1 MCGSRMCVGATGKGR
16 GFVCGGSAWVG
27 AWFDRYRWG
36 MVTTILMG
44 PIGQCALLFSRA
56 RISYFNKHIFSFSG
70 YQTSSS
76 CDWGQLR

>member
-1 MCGSRMCVGATGKGR
+1 MCGSRVCVGATGKGR

-44 PIGQCALLFSRA
+44 PIGQCA
-56 RISYFNKHIFSFSG
+56 
-70 YQTSSS
+70 SSNFEGGGLS
-76 CDWGQLR
+76 VLPIVAMM